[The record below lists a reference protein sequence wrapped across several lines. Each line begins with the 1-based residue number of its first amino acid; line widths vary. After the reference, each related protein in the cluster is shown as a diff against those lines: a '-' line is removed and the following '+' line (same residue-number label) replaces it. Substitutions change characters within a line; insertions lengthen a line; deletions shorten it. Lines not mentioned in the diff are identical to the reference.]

1 MLITVLKLT
10 LAILSVVM
18 LVSTLL
24 APSSDRSLE
33 GVFTGRTE
41 APTKKPLSIRITW
54 IVFTLWLIDA
64 MVIALLKG

>member
-1 MLITVLKLT
+1 MLITLLKIT

-33 GVFTGRTE
+33 GVFTGRAE

-54 IVFTLWLIDA
+54 IVFTLWLLDA
-64 MVIALLKG
+64 IVIALLKG